1 MFLGDL
7 KLPIQDKMTTSPTVI
22 HTGIPKGGT
31 RYTLAE
37 NDTTPSGTQY
47 SSPECSYS
55 ESEA

>member
-1 MFLGDL
+1 MLLGDL
-7 KLPIQDKMTTSPTVI
+7 KLPLQDKMTTSPTVV
-22 HTGIPKGGT
+22 HTGTAKEGT

-47 SSPECSYS
+47 SSPERPYS